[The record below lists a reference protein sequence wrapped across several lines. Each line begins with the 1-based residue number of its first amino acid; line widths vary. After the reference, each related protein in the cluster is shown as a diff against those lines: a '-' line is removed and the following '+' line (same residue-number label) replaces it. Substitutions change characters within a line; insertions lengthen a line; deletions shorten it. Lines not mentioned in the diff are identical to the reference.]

1 MHFSGRVIPK
11 LNEKVKAEVK
21 ADLKNAEF
29 VALTTHGWTSR
40 SMEGY
45 ITVTAHFIH
54 EWEIENYV
62 LQTRRMDESH
72 TSENLSEVLTSA
84 ISEWNLQRYD
94 QNPSLTT
101 DNASNIVN
109 APKEAELS
117 PHVRCVAHTINV
129 ATQQGLKISQM
140 DRILGRIRH
149 IVSFFNRS
157 TTAMAVLKSKQSLL
171 QLPQHKLI
179 NDVPT
184 RWNSPYGTVQQFLKQ
199 QAVIEAVPL
208 TKDMKKNAKDVHFL
222 SEDDISAAE
231 SVIKVLG
238 PIKTITTI
246 LCDEKTP
253 TGSMIHPLKE
263 MMIQQMKVSDDDIML
278 VKEVK
283 TAIAEDLDARFG
295 KNYVCLQ
302 IQIYQNYNESS

>member
-1 MHFSGRVIPK
+1 MHFSHRVIPK

-54 EWEIENYV
+54 EWEIKNYV

-84 ISEWNLQRYD
+84 ISEWNLQRYH

-109 APKEAELS
+109 APKQAELS
-117 PHVRCVAHTINV
+117 PHIRCVAHTINL

-149 IVSFFNRS
+149 IVSFF
-157 TTAMAVLKSKQSLL
+157 KL

-184 RWNSPYGTVQQFLKQ
+184 RWNSPYGTVQRFLEQ
-199 QAVIEAVPL
+199 QAVIDAVPL
-208 TKDMKKNAKDVHFL
+208 TKDVKKNAKDVHLL

-231 SVIKVLG
+231 SVIKVLA

-295 KNYVCLQ
+295 NNYVCLQ